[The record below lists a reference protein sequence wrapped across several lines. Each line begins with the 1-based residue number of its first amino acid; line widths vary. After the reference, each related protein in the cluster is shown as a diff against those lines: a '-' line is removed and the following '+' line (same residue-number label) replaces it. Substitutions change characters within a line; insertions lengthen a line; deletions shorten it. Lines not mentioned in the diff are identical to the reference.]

1 MKILMIHYSEITSPG
16 GVHRT
21 VVEMAKNLSKMDHDV
36 TVLQGNPNGLSH
48 KETYEGFRI
57 IRIKSRVADHLY
69 GFSPEIY
76 SYLKKHFSELNPDV
90 IHVHG
95 YHTLF
100 SPEVAYLIKKLNP
113 QVPIVFSP
121 HFGVFSRS
129 SFAGKHLW
137 GIYNRS
143 LGKNVVENSEIII
156 TASRFE
162 SDNLMKLFKVAEK
175 NIKVIPHGVDYI
187 NTEKAKEKNGNINLL
202 YVGYLLEL
210 KGIQWI
216 IEALHD
222 LVYMKKVDAFL
233 TIVGEGPYE
242 GELKK
247 LAQTL
252 KVSQFIRWEGFVPAS
267 QSERLREI
275 YQSSDV
281 LLLLSQSENYGIVVS
296 EALASKTPVIVT
308 KRTALNEFLDEPGCF
323 GVNYPPNP
331 GEVADLVLQ
340 IHEDGV
346 EVGPLTQKIQT
357 WDEIVKKYEREY
369 RVVVSPN
376 EPD

>member
-1 MKILMIHYSEITSPG
+1 MKILMINYSEVTSPG

-21 VVEMAKNLSKMDHDV
+21 IVEMAKNLSKMGHNV
-36 TVLQGNPNGLSH
+36 TVLQGNSRGLPSE
-48 KETYEGFRI
+48 ETRQGFHI
-57 IRIKSRVADHLY
+57 IRVKSMVADHLY

-76 SYLKKHFSELNPDV
+76 SYLKKHFNELNPDV

-113 QVPIVFSP
+113 EVPIVFSP

-143 LGKNVVENSEIII
+143 LGKNVVENSDVIV

-162 SDNLMKLFKVAEK
+162 SDNLMKLFKVAEGSV
-175 NIKVIPHGVDYI
+175 KVIPHGVDYI
-187 NTEKAKEKNGNINLL
+187 NTETVKEKNGSINLL

-222 LVYMKKVDAFL
+222 LVYRKKVDASL
-233 TIVGEGPYE
+233 SIVGEGPYE
-242 GELKK
+242 DELKK
-247 LAQTL
+247 LAKTL
-252 KVSQFIRWEGFVPAS
+252 NVNQFIKWEGFVPSS
-267 QSERLREI
+267 QSERLSEI
-275 YQSSDV
+275 YRRSDV

-331 GEVADLVLQ
+331 EEVADLVLQ

-357 WDEIVKKYEREY
+357 WDEIVKKYEKEY

-376 EPD
+376 EPE

>member
-1 MKILMIHYSEITSPG
+1 MNILMIHYSEVTAPG
-16 GVHRT
+16 GVHKT
-21 VVEMAKNLSKMDHDV
+21 IVEMGKNLSKMGHEV
-36 TVLQGNPNGLSH
+36 TVLQGNPKGLSH
-48 KETYEGFRI
+48 EETYEGFRI
-57 IRIKSRVADHLY
+57 IRVKSRVADHLY

-76 SYLKKHFSELNPDV
+76 HYLKKHFNELNPDV

-100 SPEVAYLIKKLNP
+100 SSEVAYLIKKLNP
-113 QVPIVFSP
+113 EVPIVFSP

-143 LGKNVVENSEIII
+143 LGKNVVENSKIII
-156 TASRFE
+156 TASIFE
-162 SDNLMKLFKVAEK
+162 SNNLMKLFKVAEK

-187 NTEKAKEKNGNINLL
+187 NTDKVKEKKGRINLL

-222 LVYMKKVDAFL
+222 LVYRKEVNTSL
-233 TIVGEGPYE
+233 SIVGEGPYE
-242 GELKK
+242 DELKK
-247 LAQTL
+247 LAKTL
-252 KVSQFIRWEGFVPAS
+252 NVNQFIRWEGFVPAS
-267 QSERLREI
+267 QSERLMEI
-275 YQSSDV
+275 YRSSDV

-308 KRTALNEFLDEPGCF
+308 KRTALNEFLNEPGCF

-331 GEVADLVLQ
+331 EEVADLVLQ
-340 IHEDGV
+340 IHERDV
-346 EVGPLTQKIQT
+346 EVGPLTPKIQT
-357 WDEIVKKYEREY
+357 WDEIVKKYEKEY

-376 EPD
+376 EHG

>member
-1 MKILMIHYSEITSPG
+1 MKILMIHYSEVTSPG
-16 GVHRT
+16 GVHKT
-21 VVEMAKNLSKMDHDV
+21 VVEMAKNLSKMGHEV
-36 TVLQGNPNGLSH
+36 TVLQGNPKGLSH
-48 KETYEGFRI
+48 EETYEGFHI
-57 IRIKSRVADHLY
+57 IRVKSRVADHLY

-76 SYLKKHFSELNPDV
+76 SYLKKHFKELNPDV

-100 SPEVAYLIKKLNP
+100 SPEVSYLIKRINP
-113 QVPIVFSP
+113 EVPIVFSP

-137 GIYNRS
+137 GMYNRS
-143 LGKNVVENSEIII
+143 LGKSIIETSDVI
-156 TASRFE
+156 VTASKFE
-162 SDNLMKLFKVAEK
+162 SDNLMKLFKVDERSV
-175 NIKVIPHGVDYI
+175 KVIPHGVDFI
-187 NTEKAKEKNGNINLL
+187 STDKVKEKNGRINLL

-216 IEALHD
+216 IEALHE
-222 LVYMKKVDAFL
+222 LVYRRKVKASL
-233 TIVGEGPYE
+233 SIVGEGPYE
-242 GELKK
+242 AELKK
-247 LAQTL
+247 LAETL
-252 KVSQFIRWEGFVPAS
+252 DVSQFIQWEGFVPSS

-275 YQSSDV
+275 YRSSDV

-331 GEVADLVLQ
+331 EEVADLVLE

-346 EVGPLTQKIQT
+346 EVGPLTQKIQM
-357 WDEIVKKYEREY
+357 WDEIVKKYEEEY
-369 RVVVSPN
+369 MILVSPN
-376 EPD
+376 ELE